1 MLPFDLA
8 LFLVAQLDPGGMTA
22 QGPAPDTL
30 TQLIPGVGGF
40 VTGGGITAGA
50 VYTLI
55 RSYAARIETLEKD
68 MKDQHDELVRLK
80 ASTEATLT
88 VTRAAIDQAVRMLE
102 GGRR

>member
-1 MLPFDLA
+1 MFFNLA
-8 LFLVAQLDPGGMTA
+8 LFLVAQLDPGGMAA

-40 VTGGGITAGA
+40 VTGGGITLGA
-50 VYTLI
+50 LFALV
-55 RSYAARIETLEKD
+55 RREVARMDALEKTVA
-68 MKDQHDELVRLK
+68 DQRDELVRLK

>member
-1 MLPFDLA
+1 MFSSLA
-8 LFLVAQLDPGGMTA
+8 LFLVAQLDPGGMSA

-50 VYTLI
+50 VFTLV
-55 RSYAARIETLEKD
+55 RSYTARIEVLEKTVA
-68 MKDQHDELVRLK
+68 DQRDELVRLK

>member
-1 MLPFDLA
+1 MLPL
-8 LFLVAQLDPGGMTA
+8 LLPIILAQLDPGGMAA
-22 QGPAPDTL
+22 QGPAPDAL

-55 RSYAARIETLEKD
+55 RSYTARIEVLEKAAAE
-68 MKDQHDELVRLK
+68 QREELVRLK
-80 ASTEATLT
+80 AATEASLT
-88 VTRAAIDQAVRMLE
+88 VIRAILDQAVRTLE

>member
-1 MLPFDLA
+1 MFFSLA
-8 LFLVAQLDPGGMTA
+8 LFLVAQLDPGGMAA

-40 VTGGGITAGA
+40 VTGGGITLGA
-50 VYTLI
+50 LFALV
-55 RSYAARIETLEKD
+55 RREVARMDALEKTVA
-68 MKDQHDELVRLK
+68 DQRDELVRLK

>member
-1 MLPFDLA
+1 MLPSLVP
-8 LFLVAQLDPGGMTA
+8 LLVAQLDPGGMSA

-40 VTGGGITAGA
+40 VTGGGITLGA
-50 VYTLI
+50 LFALV
-55 RSYAARIETLEKD
+55 RREVARMDALEKTVA
-68 MKDQHDELVRLK
+68 DQRDELVRLK

>member
-1 MLPFDLA
+1 MLPFL
-8 LFLVAQLDPGGMTA
+8 LTTLVAQLDPGGMFA

-50 VYTLI
+50 VFTLV
-55 RSYAARIETLEKD
+55 RSYTARIEVLEKTVA
-68 MKDQHDELVRLK
+68 DQRDELVRLK